1 MNHQVQGQRRRR
13 RKCSTSTTTTTL
25 SKKQPPP
32 EQNDNAPHIPT
43 LAIIGASFAGL
54 TCAHALLK
62 GIADDNEQQVQVILI
77 EEGPGDKASSY
88 ITNEIKLST
97 RANIILSK
105 IIGISLSEDDRP
117 EQRSALLKKM
127 RSGIVTT
134 RIRYATRV
142 DSIVPQ
148 HHSSKSKNH
157 ATNTTRIELHLSSS
171 SLRRDNNAT
180 SILCCDTVVV
190 ANGVG
195 SLFRTDNNNHNNNI
209 YVIGDARWVPDVWYH
224 FGMSR
229 LNRGASTAIEDGMEL
244 ANYLLWLLQLKKQ
257 QQIMSNQPQLQG
269 KRMERKYSSI
279 CIRRRV
285 RIRRVFYFFVLM
297 LIVLLQSSSSSLG
310 MIIPQ
315 KEALATFSV
324 AATALAILLRMRVVR
339 RRTKAMD

>member
-97 RANIILSK
+97 RANHILSK

-171 SLRRDNNAT
+171 SLKQDNNST
-180 SILCCDTVVV
+180 TSSILCCDTVVV

-195 SLFRTDNNNHNNNI
+195 SSFRTYNRNNI

-224 FGMSR
+224 FGISR

-244 ANYLLWLLQLKKQ
+244 ANYLLCLLQSKKQ
-257 QQIMSNQPQLQG
+257 HQMSNQPVNM

-279 CIRRRV
+279 HIQRRV
-285 RIRRVFYFFVLM
+285 RIRRGFYFCVLM

-310 MIIPQ
+310 KIIPQ
-315 KEALATFSV
+315 KEALATFSI
-324 AATALAILLRMRVVR
+324 AATVLAILLRMRVVR
-339 RRTKAMD
+339 RRTKAIY